1 MNNNRICVSVYEDD
15 DDGGGGIGEGN
26 VNVSNVVDETVQAC
40 TIRDLDNGKEFVVK
54 EDGVW
59 NEVKEVGTGRRLTV
73 EEFEMTVGHSPI
85 VQELMRRQNVE
96 EGGNGEGVDGDRDG
110 DGGVGGDD
118 DEGDGGKVK
127 RKGGWFKFI
136 FV

>member
-1 MNNNRICVSVYEDD
+1 M
-15 DDGGGGIGEGN
+15 
-26 VNVSNVVDETVQAC
+26 
-40 TIRDLDNGKEFVVK
+40 
-54 EDGVW
+54 W

-118 DEGDGGKVK
+118 DEGACHMVLVNFGIAICKSELSSFFSSEVILK
-127 RKGGWFKFI
+127 LTWF
-136 FV
+136 